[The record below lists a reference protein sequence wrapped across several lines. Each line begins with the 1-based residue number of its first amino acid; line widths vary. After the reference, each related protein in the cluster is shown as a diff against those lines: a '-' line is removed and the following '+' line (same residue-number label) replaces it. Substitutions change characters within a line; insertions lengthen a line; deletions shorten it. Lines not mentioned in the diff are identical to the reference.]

1 MKGICRFTRRCN
13 GDLDSGDKNLVEPH
27 TLESV
32 WADVSWWSRGSP
44 PGKAVPSS
52 LDCLLP
58 ERAGKSRDN
67 RSPGETEPPACHS
80 VSPFTLWKQIM
91 LCTFSYAFIKLFSPV
106 CLLWWGERPFLHGLI
121 KHPKSSWHHSKAR
134 QGGETAAAFQ
144 WGKKWEMSPQRTL
157 NKEQQTCLF
166 KNASGNELGCFFRLD
181 GWQRDSSCQRR
192 QESAGELE
200 HADPCKGPASLPRP
214 WGWSDVYLD
223 TSRLSW
229 HISTLGFLVA
239 EGNVLVTPVCF
250 SYRWVLSVPI
260 RPSREN
266 PSVLQPLPGFLL
278 ARHSGTSP
286 ILRSPRPRLLQE
298 ERAEGGR

>member
-1 MKGICRFTRRCN
+1 MKRICRFTRRYK

-32 WADVSWWSRGSP
+32 RADASRWSQGSP

-80 VSPFTLWKQIM
+80 VSPFTLWKQIT
-91 LCTFSYAFIKLFSPV
+91 LCTFPYAFIKLFSPV

-134 QGGETAAAFQ
+134 QGGEMAAAFQ

-181 GWQRDSSCQRR
+181 GWQRDSSCQR
-192 QESAGELE
+192 Q
-200 HADPCKGPASLPRP
+200 
-214 WGWSDVYLD
+214 
-223 TSRLSW
+223 
-229 HISTLGFLVA
+229 
-239 EGNVLVTPVCF
+239 
-250 SYRWVLSVPI
+250 
-260 RPSREN
+260 
-266 PSVLQPLPGFLL
+266 Q
-278 ARHSGTSP
+278 
-286 ILRSPRPRLLQE
+286 
-298 ERAEGGR
+298 ERALGSWDTQIHARDRPYYPGLGDGQTFIGTPPGWAGGSAPSDSWLQKVTFCWHLCVSHTGEFFLFLSD